1 MWEHTRD
8 VHGGQIG
15 DNGGVS
21 DYRFKVSSKFKRCLQ
36 RQIDEGLRMK
46 RKEEEGCILLNG
58 KNEFFT
64 PKLVEIAFRQM

>member
-21 DYRFKVSSKFKRCLQ
+21 DYRFKVSSNFKRCL
-36 RQIDEGLRMK
+36 
-46 RKEEEGCILLNG
+46 LNG
-58 KNEFFT
+58 KSEFFT